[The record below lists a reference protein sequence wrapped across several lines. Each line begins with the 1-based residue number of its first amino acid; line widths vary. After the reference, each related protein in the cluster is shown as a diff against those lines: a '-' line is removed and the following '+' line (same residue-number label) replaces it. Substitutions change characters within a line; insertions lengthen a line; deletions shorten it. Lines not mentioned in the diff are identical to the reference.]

1 MTKDSGPVIEGTLHS
16 ADGQGLVRMKSRY
29 ATDID
34 DLGQRSLIP
43 SGWPGGMDTLR
54 ASFGLGASS
63 RPK

>member
-34 DLGQRSLIP
+34 DLWSALADPQRLARWY
-43 SGWPGGMDTLR
+43 GTR
-54 ASFGLGASS
+54 
-63 RPK
+63 